1 MSELSNKIDQV
12 RDILRTDDGISGAM
26 DYTEAI
32 SWVLFLKFLDDY
44 ENSLNDEAFLE
55 NRTYNYV
62 IDKEHRWSSWAC
74 PKDENG
80 NVFKGEGVALDST
93 DNLTFSESG
102 HCITL
107 LGVKDLIVVQS
118 GDATM
123 VCHKDKAQEVKALA
137 QAVGS
142 QNPSLT

>member
-26 DYTEAI
+26 DYTQAI

-62 IDKEHRWSSWAC
+62 IDKEHRWSTWAC
-74 PKDENG
+74 PKDEDRK
-80 NVFKGEGVALDST
+80 VRY
-93 DNLTFSESG
+93 
-102 HCITL
+102 
-107 LGVKDLIVVQS
+107 
-118 GDATM
+118 
-123 VCHKDKAQEVKALA
+123 
-137 QAVGS
+137 
-142 QNPSLT
+142 